1 MMKFCEN
8 CRDIV
13 DFSIREE
20 VITKVIKGK
29 EISYKAKVAFCK
41 ECGQEIFVGEIRDQN
56 LKMLDIA
63 YREHEELI
71 QVSEI
76 ESILE
81 KYNIGK
87 RPLSMLL
94 NWGEG
99 TLTRYLD
106 GDVPTK
112 QYSETLRLLLE
123 DYGYMFNILE
133 KNKDKLTERAYKL
146 CKEAIEKI
154 ETKMLSGDGKI
165 DSVVKYFIINCVEIT
180 PLALQKLLYFAQG
193 FYKAFN
199 YEYLFDN
206 DCEAWVHGPVYRNVY
221 EKYKN
226 RGYNPIEDNISEY
239 DDFELAETE
248 KEILDSIIVN
258 FGCFSGKILEK
269 MTHVETPWRIT
280 RKGLGNHESSNRIIE
295 KHLISEY
302 FSEIKSKYKMLN
314 TSDIKDYS
322 SDLFTKLVAV
332 Q

>member
-1 MMKFCEN
+1 MMKLCEK

-13 DFSIREE
+13 EFSVREE
-20 VITKVIKGK
+20 AITKVIKGK
-29 EISYKAKVAFCK
+29 EITYKAKVAFCN
-41 ECGQEIFVGEIRDQN
+41 ECGEEIFVGEIRDQN

-63 YREHEELI
+63 YREHEQLI

-76 ESILE
+76 DSILE

-87 RPLSMLL
+87 RPLSILL

-112 QYSETLRLLLE
+112 QYSEKLRLLLE
-123 DYGYMFNILE
+123 DSGYMFNILE
-133 KNKDKLTERAYKL
+133 ENKDKITERAYKL

-154 ETKMLSGDGKI
+154 ETEMLNGDGKI

-221 EKYKN
+221 DKYKN
-226 RGYNPIEDNISEY
+226 RGFNPIEDNISEY
-239 DDFELAETE
+239 DDFELTETE

-280 RKGLGNHESSNRIIE
+280 RRGLGDYESSNRIIE
-295 KHLISEY
+295 KELISEY
-302 FSEIKSKYKMLN
+302 FSEIKSKYNMLN
-314 TSDIKDYS
+314 FSDIKDYS
-322 SDLFTKLVAV
+322 SDLFIKLYN
-332 Q
+332 

>member
-1 MMKFCEN
+1 MEFCEN
-8 CRDIV
+8 CHDIV
-13 DFSIREE
+13 DFSVREE
-20 VITKVIKGK
+20 AITKVIKGK
-29 EISYKAKVAFCK
+29 EITYKAKVAFCN
-41 ECGQEIFVGEIRDQN
+41 ECGEEIFVGEIRDQN

-63 YREHEELI
+63 YREHEQLI
-71 QVSEI
+71 QVSEL

-112 QYSETLRLLLE
+112 QYSEKLRLLLE
-123 DYGYMFNILE
+123 DSGYMIKILE
-133 KNKDKLTERAYKL
+133 ENKDKITERAYKL

-154 ETKMLSGDGKI
+154 ETEMLRCDGKI

-199 YEYLFDN
+199 DEYLFAN
-206 DCEAWVHGPVYRNVY
+206 DCEAWVHGPVYKNVY
-221 EKYKN
+221 DKYKN

-239 DDFELAETE
+239 DDFELSETE

-280 RKGLGNHESSNRIIE
+280 RRGLGDYEGSNRIIKKE
-295 KHLISEY
+295 LISEY
-302 FSEIKSKYKMLN
+302 FSEIKSKYNMLN
-314 TSDIKDYS
+314 FSDIKDYS
-322 SDLFTKLVAV
+322 ADLFIKLYN
-332 Q
+332 

>member
-1 MMKFCEN
+1 MKFCEN

-13 DFSIREE
+13 EFSVREE
-20 VITKVIKGK
+20 AITKVIKGK
-29 EISYKAKVAFCK
+29 EITYKAKVAFCN
-41 ECGQEIFVGEIRDQN
+41 ECGEEIFVGEIRDLN

-63 YREHEELI
+63 YREHEQLI
-71 QVSEI
+71 QVFEI

-87 RPLSMLL
+87 RPLSTLL

-112 QYSETLRLLLE
+112 QYSEKLRLLLE
-123 DYGYMFNILE
+123 DSGYMIKILE
-133 KNKDKLTERAYKL
+133 ENKDKITERAYKL

-154 ETKMLSGDGKI
+154 ETEMLRGDGKI

-199 YEYLFDN
+199 YEYLFAN
-206 DCEAWVHGPVYRNVY
+206 DCEAWVHGPVFRNVY
-221 EKYKN
+221 DKYKN
-226 RGYNPIEDNISEY
+226 RGYNPIEDNVSEY
-239 DDFELAETE
+239 DDFEISETE

-269 MTHVETPWRIT
+269 MTHIETPWRIT
-280 RKGLGNHESSNRIIE
+280 RRGLAEDEGSNRIIKKE
-295 KHLISEY
+295 LISEY
-302 FSEIKSKYKMLN
+302 FSEIKSKYNMLN
-314 TSDIKDYS
+314 FSDIKDYS
-322 SDLFTKLVAV
+322 SDLFVKLYN
-332 Q
+332 

>member
-1 MMKFCEN
+1 MKFCEN

-13 DFSIREE
+13 EFSVREE
-20 VITKVIKGK
+20 AITKVIKGK
-29 EISYKAKVAFCK
+29 EITYKAKVAFCN
-41 ECGQEIFVGEIRDQN
+41 ECGEEIFVGEIRDLN

-63 YREHEELI
+63 YREHEQLI
-71 QVSEI
+71 QVFEI

-87 RPLSMLL
+87 RPLSTLL

-112 QYSETLRLLLE
+112 QYSEKLRLLLE
-123 DYGYMFNILE
+123 DSGYMIKILE
-133 KNKDKLTERAYKL
+133 ENKDKITERAYKL

-154 ETKMLSGDGKI
+154 ETEMLRGDGKI
-165 DSVVKYFIINCVEIT
+165 DSVVKYLIINCVEIT

-199 YEYLFDN
+199 YEYLFAN
-206 DCEAWVHGPVYRNVY
+206 DCEAWVHGPVFRNVY
-221 EKYKN
+221 DKYKN
-226 RGYNPIEDNISEY
+226 RGYNPIEDNVSEY
-239 DDFELAETE
+239 DDFEISETE

-280 RKGLGNHESSNRIIE
+280 RRGLAEDEGSNRIIKKE
-295 KHLISEY
+295 LISEY
-302 FSEIKSKYKMLN
+302 FSEIKSKYNMLN
-314 TSDIKDYS
+314 FSDIKDYS
-322 SDLFTKLVAV
+322 SDLFVKLYN
-332 Q
+332 

>member
-13 DFSIREE
+13 EFSVREE
-20 VITKVIKGK
+20 AITKVIKGK
-29 EISYKAKVAFCK
+29 EITYKSKVAFCN
-41 ECGQEIFVGEIRDQN
+41 ECGEEIFVGEIRDQN
-56 LKMLDIA
+56 LKRLDIA
-63 YREHEELI
+63 YREHEQLI
-71 QVSEI
+71 QVSEL

-112 QYSETLRLLLE
+112 QYSEKLRLLME
-123 DYGYMFNILE
+123 DTGYMIKILE
-133 KNKDKLTERAYKL
+133 ENKDKITERAYKL
-146 CKEAIEKI
+146 CKESIEKI
-154 ETKMLSGDGKI
+154 ETEMLSGDGKI

-221 EKYKN
+221 DKYKN

-239 DDFELAETE
+239 DDFVLTETE

-280 RKGLGNHESSNRIIE
+280 RRGLGDYESSNRIIE
-295 KHLISEY
+295 KDLISEY
-302 FSEIKSKYKMLN
+302 FSEIKTKFNMLN
-314 TSDIKDYS
+314 FSDIKDYS
-322 SDLFTKLVAV
+322 SDLFIKLYN
-332 Q
+332 